1 MLIDFVRDEDAAVLA
16 GEFKSKTAVD
26 IVDSDIAVFRDNCG
40 GRSRE
45 GSQADGWK
53 WAAGGAIV
61 GQTERLQ
68 VVGDGEVVA
77 KGEIAGSAAYLGE
90 RGETVDPGSEIGAVQ
105 VVDIGAGVTC
115 HELAPVRNAAVIDG
129 GPLDA
134 GDKFGVSIE
143 VYEDRNFDVAVRCEL
158 WHPEQ
163 RCGTCGVKYRPD

>member
-1 MLIDFVRDEDAAVLA
+1 MVMDFVRDEDAGVLA

-68 VVGDGEVVA
+68 GVGDGEVVA
-77 KGEIAGSAAYLGE
+77 KGEIAGSAAYRIE
-90 RGETVDPGSEIGAVQ
+90 PVKSFSPGSGFAPFQ
-105 VVDIGAGVTC
+105 VFVT
-115 HELAPVRNAAVIDG
+115 AA
-129 GPLDA
+129 A
-134 GDKFGVSIE
+134 
-143 VYEDRNFDVAVRCEL
+143 
-158 WHPEQ
+158 
-163 RCGTCGVKYRPD
+163 